1 MYSIDDLLAIMKRL
15 RDPVDGCPWDL
26 EQSFRTIV
34 PHTLEEAY
42 EVADAI
48 ERGNPGDLCD
58 ELGDLL
64 FQVVFYARLGEEGG
78 VFDFEHIV
86 DGICNKLIRRHPHVF
101 ADERIDNAEQQSR
114 AWERHKQAERRQK
127 SAGQAGSQLDDVSLA
142 LPALTRAQKLQKRA
156 AAIGFDWNETEA
168 VMDKVRE
175 EIAEVEA
182 ELQAGCG
189 KARLQ
194 DEIGD
199 LLFVCVNL
207 ARHAG
212 LDAEA
217 SLRQGNHKFERRFRY
232 IEQSL
237 LAQGQALEGAT
248 LAQMDALWDA
258 AKEQGL

>member
-1 MYSIDDLLAIMKRL
+1 MHSIDDLLAIMKRL
-15 RDPVDGCPWDL
+15 RDPVEGCPWDL
-26 EQSFRTIV
+26 EQSFSSIV

-48 ERGNPGDLCD
+48 ERGDPVDLCD

-64 FQVVFYARLGEEGG
+64 FQVIFYARLGEEGG
-78 VFDFEHIV
+78 VFDFGRIV

-101 ADERIDNAEQQSR
+101 GDERIDDAGQQSR
-114 AWERHKQAERRQK
+114 AWERHKQAERRRK
-127 SAGQAGSQLDDVSLA
+127 ASTRDVSQLDDISLA
-142 LPALTRAQKLQKRA
+142 LPALSRAQKLQRRA
-156 AAIGFDWNETEA
+156 SAVGFDWHETA
-168 VMDKVRE
+168 PVMDKVRE

-182 ELQAGCG
+182 ELRQGG
-189 KARLQ
+189 DTERLQ

-212 LDAEA
+212 IDAES
-217 SLRQGNHKFERRFRY
+217 SLRQGNRKFERRFRF

-237 LAQGQALEGAT
+237 AARGRSLEQAT
-248 LAQMDALWDA
+248 LDEMDALWDQ
-258 AKEQGL
+258 AKQQGL

>member
-26 EQSFRTIV
+26 EQSFSSIV

-48 ERGNPGDLCD
+48 ERGNTGDLCE

-64 FQVVFYARLGEEGG
+64 FQVIFYARLGEEGG
-78 VFDFEHIV
+78 GFDFQRIV

-101 ADERIDNAEQQSR
+101 ADERVDNAEQQGL
-114 AWERHKQAERRQK
+114 AWERHKQAERQRK
-127 SAGQAGSQLDDVSLA
+127 SPGHSSQLDDVSLA
-142 LPALTRAQKLQKRA
+142 LPALTRAQKLQQRA
-156 AAIGFDWNETEA
+156 SAVGFDWHEA
-168 VMDKVRE
+168 AAVVDKVRE

-182 ELQAGCG
+182 ELQAGG
-189 KARLQ
+189 DKDRLR

-237 LAQGQALEGAT
+237 LAGNKDLEGAT
-248 LAQMDALWDA
+248 LEQMDALWDA